1 MIWEELTEPLILPS
15 VEAQTSAD
23 VMSEVG
29 GRLIQEG
36 YAKSTYIDALVARE
50 AEYPTGLDI
59 DGVGIAIPHTDVSHV
74 KKAGL
79 AIARLNNHVR
89 FIQMGTE
96 DPVDVSLVFMLAV
109 VDPKAHLELLQRIV
123 TVIQDRKV
131 LETLLECND
140 ARAVIETI
148 RAKEESL

>member
-15 VEAQTSAD
+15 VEAQTSTD

-50 AEYPTGLDI
+50 AEYPTGLGI
-59 DGVGIAIPHTDVSHV
+59 DGVGIAIPHTDVRHV
-74 KKAGL
+74 RKAGM
-79 AIARLNNHVR
+79 AIARLKSPVR

-96 DPVDVSLVFMLAV
+96 DPVDVSLVFMLAI
-109 VDPKAHLELLQRIV
+109 VDPKAHLEILQRIV

-131 LETLLECND
+131 LETLLECTD
-140 ARAVIETI
+140 ARAFIETI
-148 RAKEESL
+148 RIKEESL

>member
-1 MIWEELTEPLILPS
+1 
-15 VEAQTSAD
+15 
-23 VMSEVG
+23 
-29 GRLIQEG
+29 
-36 YAKSTYIDALVARE
+36 
-50 AEYPTGLDI
+50 
-59 DGVGIAIPHTDVSHV
+59 
-74 KKAGL
+74 
-79 AIARLNNHVR
+79 
-89 FIQMGTE
+89 MGTE

-131 LETLLECND
+131 LETLLECTD